1 MKVNPKRYRTR
12 DVRKFASGEFQ
23 EFAMANSEPL
33 AVGLSESLLYSFA
46 SKMKRSTR
54 QGRKFAFGEF
64 QKFPLCGNLQWT
76 LGEIAEVLESKRVRR
91 RKRPVS
97 LQMVEEI
104 RAGLICLGFRFEDR
118 KFPLRGNSRSS
129 PAANLRRSSRS

>member
-1 MKVNPKRYRTR
+1 MSKVNPKRYRTR
-12 DVRKFASGEFQ
+12 DVA
-23 EFAMANSEPL
+23 A

-54 QGRKFAFGEF
+54 QG
-64 QKFPLCGNLQWT
+64 WT
-76 LGEIAEVLESKRVRR
+76 LGEIAEVLESRRVKR

-104 RAGLICLGFRFEDR
+104 RAGLICLGFRFEVTEQQVMEPEGED
-118 KFPLRGNSRSS
+118 GGEEQ
-129 PAANLRRSSRS
+129 

>member
-1 MKVNPKRYRTR
+1 MPKVNPKRYRTR
-12 DVRKFASGEFQ
+12 DVA
-23 EFAMANSEPL
+23 A

-54 QGRKFAFGEF
+54 QG
-64 QKFPLCGNLQWT
+64 WT

>member
-1 MKVNPKRYRTR
+1 MPKVNPKRYRTR
-12 DVRKFASGEFQ
+12 DVA
-23 EFAMANSEPL
+23 A

-54 QGRKFAFGEF
+54 QG
-64 QKFPLCGNLQWT
+64 WT
-76 LGEIAEVLESKRVRR
+76 LGEIAEVLESKRVKR

-104 RAGLICLGFRFEDR
+104 RAGLICLGFRFEVTEQQVMEPEDED
-118 KFPLRGNSRSS
+118 GGEEQ
-129 PAANLRRSSRS
+129 

>member
-1 MKVNPKRYRTR
+1 MPKVNPKRYRTR
-12 DVRKFASGEFQ
+12 DVA
-23 EFAMANSEPL
+23 A

-54 QGRKFAFGEF
+54 QG
-64 QKFPLCGNLQWT
+64 WT
-76 LGEIAEVLESKRVRR
+76 LGEIAEVLESRRVKR

-104 RAGLICLGFRFEDR
+104 RAGLICLGFRFEVTEQQVMEPED
-118 KFPLRGNSRSS
+118 
-129 PAANLRRSSRS
+129 AAQDVETKTQEK

>member
-1 MKVNPKRYRTR
+1 MPKVNPKRYRTR
-12 DVRKFASGEFQ
+12 DVA
-23 EFAMANSEPL
+23 A

-54 QGRKFAFGEF
+54 QG
-64 QKFPLCGNLQWT
+64 WT
-76 LGEIAEVLESKRVRR
+76 LGEIAEVLESRRVKR

-104 RAGLICLGFRFEDR
+104 RAGLICLGFRFEVTEQQVMEPEDED
-118 KFPLRGNSRSS
+118 GGETVS
-129 PAANLRRSSRS
+129 PDAEE

>member
-1 MKVNPKRYRTR
+1 MDRRSLPMRKTRRSDMPKVNPKRYRTR
-12 DVRKFASGEFQ
+12 DVA
-23 EFAMANSEPL
+23 A

-54 QGRKFAFGEF
+54 QG
-64 QKFPLCGNLQWT
+64 WT
-76 LGEIAEVLESKRVRR
+76 LGEIAEVLESRRVKR

-104 RAGLICLGFRFEDR
+104 RAGLICLGFRFEVTEQQVMEPEGEDGG
-118 KFPLRGNSRSS
+118 KEQ
-129 PAANLRRSSRS
+129 

>member
-1 MKVNPKRYRTR
+1 MPKVNPKRYRTR
-12 DVRKFASGEFQ
+12 DVA
-23 EFAMANSEPL
+23 A

-76 LGEIAEVLESKRVRR
+76 LGEIAEVLESRRVKR

-104 RAGLICLGFRFEDR
+104 RAGLICLGFRFEVTEQQVMEPED
-118 KFPLRGNSRSS
+118 
-129 PAANLRRSSRS
+129 AAQDVETKTQEK